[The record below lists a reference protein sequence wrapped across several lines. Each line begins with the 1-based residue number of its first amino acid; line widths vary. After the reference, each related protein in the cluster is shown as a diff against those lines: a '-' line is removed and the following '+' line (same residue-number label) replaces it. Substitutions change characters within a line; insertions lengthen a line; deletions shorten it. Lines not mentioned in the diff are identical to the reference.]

1 MSKLTLL
8 TSLTCAL
15 VLALVG
21 TLAPRVEA
29 AEPAASVERLRQL
42 NLPCWSEEAL
52 VGFEF
57 LTRAEQ
63 VALLDEM
70 YYRAVNCPAE
80 RDSNSDISGGGGG
93 GGGGGSGSGGGGGGG
108 SNSDNGGGDG
118 GGGNSGNSDSNSD
131 TVNSGIA
138 GGEGV
143 ASSDGI
149 RGEQPADKGRGVT
162 GETAEGADEVAV
174 RTATGG
180 TTGVHTPNDRTTPSD
195 IPPADNDDIIARQ
208 LRQAALDETDA
219 EIKAKLWDEYRRYV
233 GIAVQAD
240 GGGDGGGK
248 SASEQ

>member
-1 MSKLTLL
+1 MRKLTLL

-52 VGFEF
+52 AGFEF

-93 GGGGGSGSGGGGGGG
+93 GGGSN

-118 GGGNSGNSDSNSD
+118 GGGNGGNSGNSNSNSD
-131 TVNSGIA
+131 AVDSDIGNSDIA
-138 GGEGV
+138 TGGVGV
-143 ASSDGI
+143 AVGDGI

-174 RTATGG
+174 RSATGG

-219 EIKAKLWDEYRRYV
+219 GIKAKLWDEYRRYV
-233 GIAVQAD
+233 GIAVQAE
-240 GGGDGGGK
+240 GGSDGGGK

>member
-52 VGFEF
+52 AGFEF

-80 RDSNSDISGGGGG
+80 RDSNSDISGG
-93 GGGGGSGSGGGGGGG
+93 GGGGGGG

-208 LRQAALDETDA
+208 LRQAALDENDA

-233 GIAVQAD
+233 GIAVQAE
-240 GGGDGGGK
+240 GGSDGGGK